1 MERNVDLPED
11 EEQQLQEMFEHFRLV
26 VDPGQEPMR
35 IDRFM
40 ASHLENSS
48 RNRIQQAIK
57 GEDRKGQLYSTPRRC
72 NPLYDALRKARV
84 RGASGGYSA

>member
-48 RNRIQQAIK
+48 RGK
-57 GEDRKGQLYSTPRRC
+57 GKILCTGEETGPR
-72 NPLYDALRKARV
+72 LF
-84 RGASGGYSA
+84 